1 MAKTTTVGPGS
12 LVIGETG
19 GLEIA
24 MQVTQA
30 TVSWDVDAE
39 DDTPTLDGGVEA
51 GDETFTASLAATLYQ
66 DLGAEDSIVVYSW
79 ENKGQV
85 VPVVFVPST
94 AAGKSIT
101 GQVKIRPIDVGGE
114 AKTKATSDLEWPFVG
129 EPVLSAVGAAARVFD
144 TGDLD

>member
-51 GDETFTASLAATLYQ
+51 GDETFTATLSATLFQ

-79 ENKGQV
+79 DNRGAV
-85 VPVVFVPST
+85 VPVVFVPNT
-94 AAGKSIT
+94 AAGKSIR
-101 GQVKIRPIDVGGE
+101 GQVKVRPIDVGGE
-114 AKTKATSDLEWPFVG
+114 AKTKATSELEWPFVG
-129 EPVLSAVGAAARVFD
+129 EPVLSAAGALALDA
-144 TGDLD
+144 GDLD